1 VLSVEIDNRPPA
13 PPGQGL
19 SANHRVVSPG
29 YFRTRGIPLRRGRTF
44 TAQDTGTGQMVAVI
58 DEAFARRHFPEDDP
72 IGRGLDIG
80 NGTDGFYRIVGVV
93 GDVRQS
99 GLAADPSPT
108 MYVPYKQDVFSA
120 MWMVVRTDGEP
131 AALAPSVRETVRSI
145 DGMLPAYSITPMAT
159 VLEDSVA
166 EQRFSMLLLTVFAG
180 VALTLAAIG
189 LYGVV
194 AYTVSQRTREIGLRM
209 AIGASSAS
217 LLRLVVGGGMK
228 LALLGVL
235 IGLGSAVALS
245 TYIESMLFEIP
256 SSDSASYAATAG
268 LLLAIA
274 ALACYIPAR
283 RALRVD
289 PLVALQA
296 E

>member
-1 VLSVEIDNRPPA
+1 
-13 PPGQGL
+13 
-19 SANHRVVSPG
+19 
-29 YFRTRGIPLRRGRTF
+29 
-44 TAQDTGTGQMVAVI
+44 
-58 DEAFARRHFPEDDP
+58 
-72 IGRGLDIG
+72 
-80 NGTDGFYRIVGVV
+80 
-93 GDVRQS
+93 
-99 GLAADPSPT
+99 
-108 MYVPYKQDVFSA
+108 
-120 MWMVVRTDGEP
+120 
-131 AALAPSVRETVRSI
+131 
-145 DGMLPAYSITPMAT
+145 MLPAYSITPMAT